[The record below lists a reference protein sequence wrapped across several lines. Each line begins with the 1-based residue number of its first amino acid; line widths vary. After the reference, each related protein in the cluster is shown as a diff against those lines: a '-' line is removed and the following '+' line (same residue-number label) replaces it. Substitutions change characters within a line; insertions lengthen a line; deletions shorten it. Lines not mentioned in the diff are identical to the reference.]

1 MSLSYQVPDLGA
13 LADSL
18 KVNHYPAPSLDH
30 NLQSAAFIADLINTA
45 TESGEYPALKA
56 RFPKGAPLSVES
68 LFSGVRNNGALAFKP
83 RSLTECLVF
92 VTTSDQI
99 HVAGQRY
106 RMRKHTKSQVGLY
119 SKGRVYSFNQVHQTV
134 VCESRD
140 QFVKRCSA
148 AYGRTGASV
157 NFYYGRL

>member
-1 MSLSYQVPDLGA
+1 MSLPFKTPDLGS
-13 LADSL
+13 LADTL
-18 KVNHYPAPSLDH
+18 KANHTITGTLDQNH
-30 NLQSAAFIADLINTA
+30 QSASFVADVINCA
-45 TESGEYPALKA
+45 SDSGNFPALKE
-56 RFPKGAPLSVES
+56 RFPKGAPSSVES

-99 HVAGQRY
+99 HVTGQRY

-119 SKGRVYSFNQVHQTV
+119 SKGRVYSFNQAHQSV